1 MPVPRP
7 AQECPDT
14 QLAMQDFT
22 TRGRAGSCPREDAL
36 APVQALLR
44 NSVPVC
50 RIDGVAIRPRW
61 AAAALLDCNRTRL
74 SGGRGGARCIQAA
87 SVEGSGA
94 PLLRPPKG
102 GAAL

>member
-44 NSVPVC
+44 
-50 RIDGVAIRPRW
+50 I
-61 AAAALLDCNRTRL
+61 L
-74 SGGRGGARCIQAA
+74 SLSAA
-87 SVEGSGA
+87 SMASLSATLG
-94 PLLRPPKG
+94 RCC
-102 GAAL
+102 AA